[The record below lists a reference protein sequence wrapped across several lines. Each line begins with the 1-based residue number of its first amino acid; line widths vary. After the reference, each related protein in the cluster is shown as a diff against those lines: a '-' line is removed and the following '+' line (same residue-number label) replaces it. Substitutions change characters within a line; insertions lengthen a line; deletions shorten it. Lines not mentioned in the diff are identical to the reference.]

1 MRLSNFKKELLRS
14 LFTENEDQIHATLIA
29 DKILFCAIDNECR
42 KYYCIDCVLKYE
54 SVSDLYGCYHL
65 EADTCVMFHAKHAD
79 LHHPGNII
87 VRANDADVCII
98 LTTNVHH
105 LANSH
110 LRYDA
115 GLEFDNTR
123 EYVDVTSL
131 STSIHYTRSL
141 AGCYAFFG
149 NDYLPAFLGKERSG
163 LLKL

>member
-1 MRLSNFKKELLRS
+1 MEY
-14 LFTENEDQIHATLIA
+14 EDQIYAPLIA

-42 KYYCIDCVLKYE
+42 KYYCIDGVLKYE
-54 SVSDLYGCYHL
+54 SVPDLYVYHH
-65 EADTCVMFHAKHAD
+65 EADTRVMFHAKHAD

-105 LANSH
+105 LANFH
-110 LRYDA
+110 LWYDA

-141 AGCYAFFG
+141 AGCYAFF
-149 NDYLPAFLGKERSG
+149 
-163 LLKL
+163 